1 MAMNEKE
8 LLDIYTD
15 YLISSFGQITGTGLS
30 TLLDEAISHDQI
42 QRFLANPAKGG
53 AELWKIVKPFVRR
66 IQRDEGVLIVDD
78 SIAEKPYTDE
88 NDIICWHYDHSKD
101 SLIKGINF
109 VSAVYHIKEM
119 TLPVG
124 YHLVTKT
131 EVYTDKKTGKEKRRS
146 AVTKNEVYQQLV
158 RQTVNNNIPFEYV
171 LNDIW
176 YASAANMMFIKHDL
190 ERNFVM
196 PLKPNRKVALSLDDK
211 KQGRYVRIDTLV
223 LETDTPMTIYPRT
236 GIYLEGVDFPLVLVK
251 QVFTNA
257 DGSTGI
263 LYLVTNNL
271 ECTYEDITTIYSKRW
286 NVEPYH
292 KSLKQN
298 ASLQKSPTRTITTQS
313 NHFFAAL
320 CAYIK
325 LEMLKDTTHTNH
337 FALKSKLYVRALRT
351 AFDALQELQPIR
363 LAA

>member
-1 MAMNEKE
+1 MNEKE

-30 TLLDEAISHDQI
+30 ELLDEAISHDQV
-42 QRFLANPAKGG
+42 QRFLASPVKGG
-53 AELWKIVKPFVRR
+53 AELWKIVKALIRR
-66 IQRDEGVLIVDD
+66 IQSETGVLIVDD

-101 SLIKGINF
+101 GLVKGINF
-109 VSAVYHIKEM
+109 VSAVYHNQAM

-124 YHLVTKT
+124 YHLVSKT
-131 EVYTDKKTGKEKRRS
+131 EVYTDKKTGQEKRRS
-146 AVTKNEVYQQLV
+146 PITKNEIYQQLV
-158 RQTVNNNIPFEYV
+158 RQAVNNQIPFEYV
-171 LNDIW
+171 LNDVW
-176 YASAANMMFIKHDL
+176 YASADNMMFIKHDL
-190 ERNFVM
+190 KRNFIM
-196 PLKPNRKVALSLDDK
+196 PLKANRKVALSLEDK
-211 KQGRYVRIDTLV
+211 KQGRYVRVDTLV
-223 LETDTPMTIYPRT
+223 LETDTPMTIY
-236 GIYLEGVDFPLVLVK
+236 LEGVDFPLIVVK

-263 LYLVTNNL
+263 LYLVTNNM
-271 ECTYEDITTIYSKRW
+271 ECTYEDITTIYGKRW

-298 ASLQKSPTRTITTQS
+298 ASLQKSPTRTVTTQS

-320 CAYIK
+320 CAYVK
-325 LEMLKDTTHTNH
+325 LEMLKDTTRTNH

-351 AFDALQELQPIR
+351 AFAALQELQPIR